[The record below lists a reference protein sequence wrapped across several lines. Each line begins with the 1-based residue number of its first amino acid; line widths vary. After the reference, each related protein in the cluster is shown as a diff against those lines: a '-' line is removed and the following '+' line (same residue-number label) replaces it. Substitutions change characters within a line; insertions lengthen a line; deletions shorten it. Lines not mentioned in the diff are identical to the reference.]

1 MHYYQFNIGD
11 YHSHTAHLEPM
22 EDIAY
27 RRMMDF
33 CYLNEIPL
41 PPTVEEIARLI
52 RMRSH
57 TDCIAVVLSEFFT
70 EVDNGYIQPRI
81 NDEVAKYR
89 EKSAKAKKSAEA
101 RWGSKD
107 KGSGDA
113 NALRTESEGNAK
125 HKPLNTKHKPLNK
138 YSSADYS
145 LAVAMHELIIYV
157 APHTKKPNFES
168 WANIIRLMREVDK
181 IPLDTIQQVFNWANS
196 DDFWKTNILSAS
208 KLRKQFNQ
216 LQAKMVNTNENNQR
230 PNQSGRSS
238 VVSRVHAAANER
250 EQARRVEERALDGQ
264 AMGETPG
271 SLRSPTEQP
280 IRGDD
285 TAELGRVI
293 DGDYSR
299 AD

>member
-113 NALRTESEGNAK
+113 NALQTQSEGNAK
-125 HKPLNTKHKPLNK
+125 HKPLTTNHKPLNK
-138 YSSADYS
+138 YSTDDYS
-145 LAVAMHELIIYV
+145 LSVAMYELIINI

-181 IPLDTIQQVFNWANS
+181 IPLATIQQVF
-196 DDFWKTNILSAS
+196 
-208 KLRKQFNQ
+208 
-216 LQAKMVNTNENNQR
+216 
-230 PNQSGRSS
+230 
-238 VVSRVHAAANER
+238 
-250 EQARRVEERALDGQ
+250 
-264 AMGETPG
+264 
-271 SLRSPTEQP
+271 
-280 IRGDD
+280 
-285 TAELGRVI
+285 
-293 DGDYSR
+293 
-299 AD
+299 